1 MNRTI
6 RLLSALL
13 CALMILLSFA
23 ACANSGDGETTTA
36 AGGTQ
41 GQGSDVTAEVT
52 TERFDEFGRPWIDDE
67 LPETLDMGERTF
79 TIHTRGNVERYEWYA
94 PEENGETL
102 NDAIYKRNSAVEDRY
117 KIKLNIVA
125 EGTGVAGSV

>member
-41 GQGSDVTAEVT
+41 GQ
-52 TERFDEFGRPWIDDE
+52 
-67 LPETLDMGERTF
+67 
-79 TIHTRGNVERYEWYA
+79 
-94 PEENGETL
+94 
-102 NDAIYKRNSAVEDRY
+102 
-117 KIKLNIVA
+117 
-125 EGTGVAGSV
+125 